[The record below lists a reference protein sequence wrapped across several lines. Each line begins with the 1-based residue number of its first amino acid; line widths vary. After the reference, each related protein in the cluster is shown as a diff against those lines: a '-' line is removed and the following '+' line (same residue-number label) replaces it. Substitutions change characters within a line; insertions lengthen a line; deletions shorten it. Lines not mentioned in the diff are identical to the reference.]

1 APERDPV
8 RRAERLVC
16 ERLERHARTR
26 AERLRPLVEQRAQAR
41 GLELGDERDRLPL
54 RGAPEVRELVRDDLL
69 RRVPGHGLERGAV
82 AEARTGEP
90 VRMVEPLERRLA
102 PRAERALVDGGGGGS
117 LGVLDAALA
126 VVRVDAAAGRT
137 RARPGGE

>member
-1 APERDPV
+1 A
-8 RRAERLVC
+8 

-102 PRAERALVDGGGGGS
+102 PRAERALVH
-117 LGVLDAALA
+117 GVVGFPSSFTTRPSRFFAMTPPP
-126 VVRVDAAAGRT
+126 AG
-137 RARPGGE
+137 